1 MGEFSSEAPPDKG
14 ASSWIYPPT
23 PANLAFFAKL
33 LRGGGMAAIPT
44 ETVYGLA
51 ALATDEDACRSIFS
65 VKGRPLI
72 DPLIVHVAEF
82 SWIPAFAEPVD
93 GLDKLAKSFW
103 PGPLTV
109 ILPKRK
115 TIPDLVTAGKPS
127 VAIRIP
133 EHQAALSLL
142 AGVDGPL
149 AAPSANPFGYVSP
162 TRPEHVA
169 ATFRE
174 KVPFVLDGGPC
185 RIGVESTILDM
196 RDPCRPGLLRPGAIG
211 REALEDCLSRSLRIS
226 ESVVPAG
233 ETALAP
239 GTMERH
245 YSPGTPLFHF
255 EGGMPADADSKG
267 QAIVFLQP
275 PRESPV
281 PVPAQ
286 AHAFWWSESGDL
298 TEIARNLFSLLRRL
312 DEAGYAAIHCQLPA
326 GEEPLAVAVRD
337 RLRRAAAGK

>member
-1 MGEFSSEAPPDKG
+1 MRE
-14 ASSWIYPPT
+14 
-23 PANLAFFAKL
+23 
-33 LRGGGMAAIPT
+33 GGMAAIPT

-72 DPLIVHVAEF
+72 DPLIVHVAAF
-82 SWIPAFAEPVD
+82 SSIPAFAEPVE
-93 GLDKLAKSFW
+93 GLDKLAKTFW

-115 TIPDLVTAGKPS
+115 AIPDLVTAGKPS

-133 EHQAALSLL
+133 DQKAALSLL
-142 AGVDGPL
+142 AKVDGPL

-169 ATFRE
+169 DTFGE
-174 KVPFVLDGGPC
+174 KVPFVLDGGSC

-196 RDPCRPGLLRPGAIG
+196 RDPRRPGLLRPGAIG
-211 REALEDCLSRSLRIS
+211 RTQLEECLGRSIRICP
-226 ESVVPAG
+226 SVVSSV

-245 YSPGTPLFHF
+245 YSPGTPLFLF
-255 EGGMPADADSKG
+255 ESEPPADAGTSR
-267 QAIVFLQP
+267 QAVVFLQP
-275 PRESPV
+275 PRERPH
-281 PVPAQ
+281 PIP
-286 AHAFWWSESGDL
+286 AHAHAYWWSESGDL
-298 TEIARNLFSLLRRL
+298 TEMAQNLFSLLRRL
-312 DEAGYAAIHCQLPA
+312 DAAGYVAIHCQLPA

>member
-1 MGEFSSEAPPDKG
+1 
-14 ASSWIYPPT
+14 
-23 PANLAFFAKL
+23 
-33 LRGGGMAAIPT
+33 MAAIPT

-51 ALATDEDACRSIFS
+51 ALATDENACRSIFS

-72 DPLIVHVAEF
+72 DPLIVHVAAF
-82 SWIPAFAEPVD
+82 SWVPAFAEPVD
-93 GLDKLAKSFW
+93 GLDNLAKTFW

-115 TIPDLVTAGKPS
+115 TIPDLVTAGKSS

-133 EHQAALSLL
+133 DQKVALSLL
-142 AGVDGPL
+142 AEVDGPL

-169 ATFRE
+169 ATFGE
-174 KVPFVLDGGPC
+174 EVPFILDGGSC

-196 RDPCRPGLLRPGAIG
+196 RNPCQPGLLRPGAIG
-211 REALEDCLSRSLRIS
+211 RQQLEDCLSRSLRVS
-226 ESVVPAG
+226 ETVVSSG
-233 ETALAP
+233 EAALAP

-245 YSPGTPLFHF
+245 YSPGTPLFLF
-255 EGGMPADADSKG
+255 ESETPAEAEISR

-275 PRESPV
+275 PRKSPD
-281 PVPAQ
+281 PIP
-286 AHAFWWSESGDL
+286 AHAHAYWWSESGDL